1 MNRQKL
7 LNIRFWILV
16 CYTIFMIFLVGIQV
30 YFRLFEPIDYK
41 EKMIQEYSLN
51 EITNN
56 SFVNVERKK
65 RLLFFPYKDITF
77 LIKEDDSFKTLDF
90 KDEFD
95 RSVDSSDVHI
105 KQSSENNAKI
115 KVYAKVY
122 KESLKPEITNI
133 DVYLPY
139 SDIQKI
145 NKVKN

>member
-1 MNRQKL
+1 
-7 LNIRFWILV
+7 
-16 CYTIFMIFLVGIQV
+16 
-30 YFRLFEPIDYK
+30 
-41 EKMIQEYSLN
+41 MIQEYSLN
-51 EITNN
+51 EISNN

-122 KESLKPEITNI
+122 EESLEPEITNI
-133 DVYLPY
+133 DIYLPY

-145 NKVKN
+145 NKVK